1 MTAREDTMGTT
12 DDETVVRRLY
22 PALAEGDRETLD
34 AILHPGFVGVLADGM
49 PGGVGGEHRG
59 AEAMRRD
66 GWGGIARN
74 FAARAEPERFTPT
87 ADGRMLVSGRYRG
100 RGRRGGGE
108 LDAAFTHVV
117 TVADGRLTRLE
128 QLTDT
133 ARWAAAAPPY
143 TTLDVRVADG
153 VATVRLDRPEKHNAV
168 DGTMGAEL
176 ARAVDALARDTAV
189 RAVLLT
195 GGEKVFSVGGDVGL
209 FTGCPPE
216 ELPALLRD
224 LTDLYH
230 PAVERLSTMDAPVVA
245 AVHGAA
251 AGVGLGLVC
260 AADVVVA
267 AQEAVFTTA
276 YAGIGL
282 TSDAGVSW
290 FLPRLVGLRR
300 AQEMFLTGRRLTA
313 AEALDWGLV
322 TTVVP
327 DGEVDAA
334 ARDHAASVAA
344 GPTRAFG
351 AVRRLLRRSGDTDL
365 HTHLAD
371 EQDSVVEAG
380 RGSDLLEG
388 ARALAERR
396 RPRFTGA

>member
-1 MTAREDTMGTT
+1 M
-12 DDETVVRRLY
+12 
-22 PALAEGDRETLD
+22 
-34 AILHPGFVGVLADGM
+34 
-49 PGGVGGEHRG
+49 
-59 AEAMRRD
+59 
-66 GWGGIARN
+66 
-74 FAARAEPERFTPT
+74 
-87 ADGRMLVSGRYRG
+87 
-100 RGRRGGGE
+100 
-108 LDAAFTHVV
+108 
-117 TVADGRLTRLE
+117 
-128 QLTDT
+128 
-133 ARWAAAAPPY
+133 
-143 TTLDVRVADG
+143 
-153 VATVRLDRPEKHNAV
+153 
-168 DGTMGAEL
+168 
-176 ARAVDALARDTAV
+176 
-189 RAVLLT
+189 
-195 GGEKVFSVGGDVGL
+195 
-209 FTGCPPE
+209 
-216 ELPALLRD
+216 
-224 LTDLYH
+224 
-230 PAVERLSTMDAPVVA
+230 
-245 AVHGAA
+245 HGAA

-260 AADVVVA
+260 AADLVVA

-276 YAGIGL
+276 YGGIGL

-327 DGEVDAA
+327 DDEVDAA
-334 ARDHAASVAA
+334 AREHAASVAA